1 MSLSRACGKVILL
14 GEHSVVYGQPALAAG
29 LSPGAEAL
37 FKQDLSC
44 DSVTLTIEG
53 ITPEP
58 LVTRA
63 ADTTDLARAVA
74 ALLDESARVLKLHR
88 QDLRGALWA
97 RLYLPAG
104 GGVGSSAALGVA
116 CARAIGQAMQ
126 SHEPSLADV
135 IHLGMSWEKV
145 FHGNPS
151 GLDHTVA
158 AYGGAGL
165 FVRNEGFTPVRLAA
179 PLRVLFADTGERTP
193 TKETVAGVAKLR
205 ERRPE
210 VVDKTCDAI
219 GVLVRNAVLALQE
232 NDLRALGQLMDLNQ
246 NLLSSL
252 MVSTPRTEELCGLA
266 RDNGAYGAKLTGGGG
281 GGCVIAIAPN
291 DCCEPILSSW
301 KKAGSRVFSSLITV
315 E

>member
-1 MSLSRACGKVILL
+1 MKSSHACGKVILL

-29 LSPGAEAL
+29 LSPGAEAT
-37 FKQDLSC
+37 FSQDLST

-53 ITPEP
+53 ITPDP
-58 LVTRA
+58 IIARA
-63 ADTTDLARAVA
+63 GDSTDLARAVK
-74 ALLDESARVLKLHR
+74 ALMAECVARLGVKPE
-88 QDLRGALWA
+88 QLRGELWA
-97 RLYLPAG
+97 KLYLPAG

-116 CARAIGQAMQ
+116 CARAVCQAVLGE
-126 SHEPSLADV
+126 EPSIDNA
-135 IHLGMSWEKV
+135 IHLGMAWEKV

-151 GLDHTVA
+151 GLDHTLA

-165 FVRNEGFTPVRLAA
+165 FVRNQGFIPVRLPA

-205 ERRPE
+205 ERRPD
-210 VVDKTCDAI
+210 VVDKTCEAV

-252 MVSTPRTEELCGLA
+252 MVSTPRTEELCRLA
-266 RDNGAYGAKLTGGGG
+266 RENGAYGAKLTGGGG
-281 GGCVIAIAPN
+281 GGCMIAIAPN
-291 DCCEPILSSW
+291 DCVEPILSAW
-301 KKAGSRVFSSLITV
+301 KNAGAPVFDAVITA